1 MDQAN
6 MDRHVIKIMAALGLQ
21 FKLGDLYN
29 YRTDHI
35 LTGNFLNLCKVLT
48 LSLKVKI

>member
-6 MDRHVIKIMAALGLQ
+6 MDKHVKMAALGRQ

-35 LTGNFLNLCKVLT
+35 LTGNFFDL
-48 LSLKVKI
+48 